1 MFARQRIAF
10 TGWVLVAAGIGGIAT
25 TDSDA
30 SDNKVI
36 FDIPSKI
43 ECRDVTPEKC
53 AKAHPTMKVIEARF
67 RISAGVVEGDESSIE
82 DFVYLISSPGL
93 RLKVLDFLPNTTLE
107 STAAGD
113 RIEVT
118 DNTEST
124 DVVSGEAKVAY
135 SLISLNASKT
145 SASRKL
151 ESNRY
156 ERVAPKNLV
165 LASGTANRG
174 YGVFYKLRPS
184 SGVSLEGDKEF
195 VVLCIVP
202 KTWRGDWCSVTC
214 SARSR
219 KKSSGSA
226 RAVQSGIEQAH
237 VGLFLSGCQDASEL
251 ADDLT
256 RIQLANEGLLAKHL
270 ATEAT
275 HSMELLHETPSG
287 QLLKISTPG
296 WLKRTSKIK
305 PSPKEL
311 SLEAAKTKLID
322 IQEQLERLSGSAD
335 HPH

>member
-1 MFARQRIAF
+1 MFTRQRIAF
-10 TGWVLVAAGIGGIAT
+10 TGWALITTGIFGIASN
-25 TDSDA
+25 DGRA

-67 RISAGVVEGDESSIE
+67 RISAGFVEGDESSIE
-82 DFVYLISSPGL
+82 DFIYLISSPGL

-124 DVVSGEAKVAY
+124 DVVSGEARVSYA
-135 SLISLNASKT
+135 LISLNASKT
-145 SASRKL
+145 SASRKQ

-165 LASGTANRG
+165 LASGTVNRG

-184 SGVSLEGDKEF
+184 SGVSLEGDREF

-202 KTWRGDWCSVTC
+202 KNWRGDWCSVTC

-226 RAVQSGIEQAH
+226 RSVQSGIGQAH

-256 RIQLANEGLLAKHL
+256 RIQLADDGLLAKHL

-275 HSMELLHETPSG
+275 HSMELMHETPSG
-287 QLLKISTPG
+287 QLLKFSTPN
-296 WLKRTSKIK
+296 WLKRTSKPK
-305 PSPKEL
+305 PSSKEL
-311 SLEAAKTKLID
+311 SMEAAKTKLID

-335 HPH
+335 HAH